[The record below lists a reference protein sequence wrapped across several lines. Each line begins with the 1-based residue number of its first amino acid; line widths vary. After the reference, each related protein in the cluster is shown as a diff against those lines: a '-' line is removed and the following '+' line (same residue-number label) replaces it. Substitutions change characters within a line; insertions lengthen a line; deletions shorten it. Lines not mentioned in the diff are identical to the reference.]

1 MNRVKAFVQKIW
13 TYDLVHTAVYSI
25 VLELIVECLN
35 RRGIMGL
42 AFPFM
47 HPIIFIYNTLIIM
60 TSMTLA
66 LFFKRRMFVYSVVS
80 AFWIGLALT
89 NFIILSSRKTPFT
102 AMDFYLI
109 KDAIKVAGLYV
120 SVIQIILIALLVIA
134 VIAGLVFLW
143 RKAPKLEVTIKKTKF
158 VAYAAVQMILVFLAA
173 YGMGITLLF
182 TGAVEG
188 HFGNL
193 AQAYKKYGFS
203 HCFVS
208 SVLDRGIKKSGD
220 YSEEYMDSLKKDLD
234 NVDVEASEKTPNIIF
249 VQLESFFDPTHV
261 KGITLSENPLP
272 NYQKLISQCS
282 SGYLSVPCFGAG
294 TCNTEF
300 EVQTGINIDDFGPGE
315 YPYRTIM
322 KSKVCE
328 SMAYDLKKLG
338 YSTHAI
344 HNNDGTFYDRNLV
357 FSHLGYETFTSIE
370 YMDGFEE
377 TPMGWAKDNI
387 LTGEITKALDSTTGT
402 DYVFTISVQG
412 HGDYPSTPMEGY
424 TPEIKVTNFPVAE
437 QQASFEYY
445 VNQIHEMDNFIGEL
459 IQSLSERDEET
470 VLVLYGDHLPTFDFT
485 DEMLTNGDKFQTQYV
500 IWSNFDM
507 DRQEKNIQAYQL
519 SAYVMQ
525 RLGISEGYIMKYHQS
540 KQELPEDEYLKNLK
554 ILEYDIL
561 YGKKEIYGGE
571 TPYEATGNIDYGLTN
586 DYMFRAILQ
595 KSRKTLIGLAS
606 ALLHLN
612 PEDIK
617 DIEITNPIIL
627 GESINAKTFILDVNI
642 LLNNSRMLNLE
653 MQVNNLHNWE
663 NRSLC
668 YLCSDFSQLN
678 KGDAYEDIKPVINIG
693 ILDYTL
699 FEDAPEFYAEFELL
713 NKKTHRRYSDK
724 LGISV
729 LDLTQIDMASDED
742 KAYGIDTWA
751 TVFKAKTWEELRMAV
766 QSNEYM
772 KDAAETLYELN
783 SDETIRQQCEARR
796 RAEIEEKH
804 MQDKLKKL
812 EEDKENL
819 TREKTE
825 LHIKLQNEISE
836 TEKWKAKYE
845 QLLAAQTEK
854 KN

>member
-1 MNRVKAFVQKIW
+1 MGN
-13 TYDLVHTAVYSI
+13 TTP
-25 VLELIVECLN
+25 
-35 RRGIMGL
+35 IM
-42 AFPFM
+42 
-47 HPIIFIYNTLIIM
+47 
-60 TSMTLA
+60 
-66 LFFKRRMFVYSVVS
+66 
-80 AFWIGLALT
+80 
-89 NFIILSSRKTPFT
+89 
-102 AMDFYLI
+102 
-109 KDAIKVAGLYV
+109 
-120 SVIQIILIALLVIA
+120 
-134 VIAGLVFLW
+134 
-143 RKAPKLEVTIKKTKF
+143 
-158 VAYAAVQMILVFLAA
+158 
-173 YGMGITLLF
+173 
-182 TGAVEG
+182 
-188 HFGNL
+188 
-193 AQAYKKYGFS
+193 
-203 HCFVS
+203 
-208 SVLDRGIKKSGD
+208 
-220 YSEEYMDSLKKDLD
+220 
-234 NVDVEASEKTPNIIF
+234 
-249 VQLESFFDPTHV
+249 
-261 KGITLSENPLP
+261 
-272 NYQKLISQCS
+272 
-282 SGYLSVPCFGAG
+282 
-294 TCNTEF
+294 
-300 EVQTGINIDDFGPGE
+300 
-315 YPYRTIM
+315 
-322 KSKVCE
+322 
-328 SMAYDLKKLG
+328 
-338 YSTHAI
+338 
-344 HNNDGTFYDRNLV
+344 
-357 FSHLGYETFTSIE
+357 
-370 YMDGFEE
+370 
-377 TPMGWAKDNI
+377 
-387 LTGEITKALDSTTGT
+387 
-402 DYVFTISVQG
+402 
-412 HGDYPSTPMEGY
+412 
-424 TPEIKVTNFPVAE
+424 
-437 QQASFEYY
+437 
-445 VNQIHEMDNFIGEL
+445 
-459 IQSLSERDEET
+459 
-470 VLVLYGDHLPTFDFT
+470 
-485 DEMLTNGDKFQTQYV
+485 
-500 IWSNFDM
+500 
-507 DRQEKNIQAYQL
+507 
-519 SAYVMQ
+519 
-525 RLGISEGYIMKYHQS
+525 
-540 KQELPEDEYLKNLK
+540 
-554 ILEYDIL
+554 
-561 YGKKEIYGGE
+561 
-571 TPYEATGNIDYGLTN
+571 EATGNIDYGLTN

-796 RAEIEEKH
+796 RVEIEEKH

-845 QLLAAQTEK
+845 QLLAAQAEK

>member
-1 MNRVKAFVQKIW
+1 MGN
-13 TYDLVHTAVYSI
+13 TTP
-25 VLELIVECLN
+25 
-35 RRGIMGL
+35 IM
-42 AFPFM
+42 
-47 HPIIFIYNTLIIM
+47 
-60 TSMTLA
+60 
-66 LFFKRRMFVYSVVS
+66 
-80 AFWIGLALT
+80 
-89 NFIILSSRKTPFT
+89 
-102 AMDFYLI
+102 
-109 KDAIKVAGLYV
+109 
-120 SVIQIILIALLVIA
+120 
-134 VIAGLVFLW
+134 
-143 RKAPKLEVTIKKTKF
+143 
-158 VAYAAVQMILVFLAA
+158 
-173 YGMGITLLF
+173 
-182 TGAVEG
+182 
-188 HFGNL
+188 
-193 AQAYKKYGFS
+193 
-203 HCFVS
+203 
-208 SVLDRGIKKSGD
+208 
-220 YSEEYMDSLKKDLD
+220 
-234 NVDVEASEKTPNIIF
+234 
-249 VQLESFFDPTHV
+249 
-261 KGITLSENPLP
+261 
-272 NYQKLISQCS
+272 
-282 SGYLSVPCFGAG
+282 
-294 TCNTEF
+294 
-300 EVQTGINIDDFGPGE
+300 
-315 YPYRTIM
+315 
-322 KSKVCE
+322 
-328 SMAYDLKKLG
+328 
-338 YSTHAI
+338 
-344 HNNDGTFYDRNLV
+344 
-357 FSHLGYETFTSIE
+357 
-370 YMDGFEE
+370 
-377 TPMGWAKDNI
+377 
-387 LTGEITKALDSTTGT
+387 
-402 DYVFTISVQG
+402 
-412 HGDYPSTPMEGY
+412 
-424 TPEIKVTNFPVAE
+424 
-437 QQASFEYY
+437 
-445 VNQIHEMDNFIGEL
+445 
-459 IQSLSERDEET
+459 
-470 VLVLYGDHLPTFDFT
+470 
-485 DEMLTNGDKFQTQYV
+485 
-500 IWSNFDM
+500 
-507 DRQEKNIQAYQL
+507 
-519 SAYVMQ
+519 
-525 RLGISEGYIMKYHQS
+525 
-540 KQELPEDEYLKNLK
+540 
-554 ILEYDIL
+554 
-561 YGKKEIYGGE
+561 
-571 TPYEATGNIDYGLTN
+571 EATGNIDYGLTN

-796 RAEIEEKH
+796 QAEIEEKH

-845 QLLAAQTEK
+845 QLLAAQAEK

>member
-1 MNRVKAFVQKIW
+1 MGN
-13 TYDLVHTAVYSI
+13 TAP
-25 VLELIVECLN
+25 
-35 RRGIMGL
+35 IM
-42 AFPFM
+42 
-47 HPIIFIYNTLIIM
+47 
-60 TSMTLA
+60 
-66 LFFKRRMFVYSVVS
+66 
-80 AFWIGLALT
+80 
-89 NFIILSSRKTPFT
+89 
-102 AMDFYLI
+102 
-109 KDAIKVAGLYV
+109 VA
-120 SVIQIILIALLVIA
+120 
-134 VIAGLVFLW
+134 
-143 RKAPKLEVTIKKTKF
+143 
-158 VAYAAVQMILVFLAA
+158 
-173 YGMGITLLF
+173 
-182 TGAVEG
+182 
-188 HFGNL
+188 
-193 AQAYKKYGFS
+193 
-203 HCFVS
+203 
-208 SVLDRGIKKSGD
+208 
-220 YSEEYMDSLKKDLD
+220 
-234 NVDVEASEKTPNIIF
+234 
-249 VQLESFFDPTHV
+249 
-261 KGITLSENPLP
+261 KG
-272 NYQKLISQCS
+272 K
-282 SGYLSVPCFGAG
+282 
-294 TCNTEF
+294 
-300 EVQTGINIDDFGPGE
+300 
-315 YPYRTIM
+315 
-322 KSKVCE
+322 
-328 SMAYDLKKLG
+328 
-338 YSTHAI
+338 
-344 HNNDGTFYDRNLV
+344 
-357 FSHLGYETFTSIE
+357 
-370 YMDGFEE
+370 
-377 TPMGWAKDNI
+377 
-387 LTGEITKALDSTTGT
+387 
-402 DYVFTISVQG
+402 
-412 HGDYPSTPMEGY
+412 
-424 TPEIKVTNFPVAE
+424 
-437 QQASFEYY
+437 
-445 VNQIHEMDNFIGEL
+445 
-459 IQSLSERDEET
+459 
-470 VLVLYGDHLPTFDFT
+470 
-485 DEMLTNGDKFQTQYV
+485 
-500 IWSNFDM
+500 
-507 DRQEKNIQAYQL
+507 
-519 SAYVMQ
+519 
-525 RLGISEGYIMKYHQS
+525 
-540 KQELPEDEYLKNLK
+540 
-554 ILEYDIL
+554 
-561 YGKKEIYGGE
+561 
-571 TPYEATGNIDYGLTN
+571 IDYGLTN

-693 ILDYTL
+693 
-699 FEDAPEFYAEFELL
+699 FELL

-845 QLLAAQTEK
+845 QLLAAQAEK

>member
-1 MNRVKAFVQKIW
+1 MGN
-13 TYDLVHTAVYSI
+13 TAP
-25 VLELIVECLN
+25 
-35 RRGIMGL
+35 IM
-42 AFPFM
+42 
-47 HPIIFIYNTLIIM
+47 
-60 TSMTLA
+60 
-66 LFFKRRMFVYSVVS
+66 
-80 AFWIGLALT
+80 
-89 NFIILSSRKTPFT
+89 
-102 AMDFYLI
+102 
-109 KDAIKVAGLYV
+109 VA
-120 SVIQIILIALLVIA
+120 
-134 VIAGLVFLW
+134 
-143 RKAPKLEVTIKKTKF
+143 
-158 VAYAAVQMILVFLAA
+158 
-173 YGMGITLLF
+173 
-182 TGAVEG
+182 
-188 HFGNL
+188 
-193 AQAYKKYGFS
+193 
-203 HCFVS
+203 
-208 SVLDRGIKKSGD
+208 
-220 YSEEYMDSLKKDLD
+220 
-234 NVDVEASEKTPNIIF
+234 
-249 VQLESFFDPTHV
+249 
-261 KGITLSENPLP
+261 KG
-272 NYQKLISQCS
+272 K
-282 SGYLSVPCFGAG
+282 
-294 TCNTEF
+294 
-300 EVQTGINIDDFGPGE
+300 
-315 YPYRTIM
+315 
-322 KSKVCE
+322 
-328 SMAYDLKKLG
+328 
-338 YSTHAI
+338 
-344 HNNDGTFYDRNLV
+344 
-357 FSHLGYETFTSIE
+357 
-370 YMDGFEE
+370 
-377 TPMGWAKDNI
+377 
-387 LTGEITKALDSTTGT
+387 
-402 DYVFTISVQG
+402 
-412 HGDYPSTPMEGY
+412 
-424 TPEIKVTNFPVAE
+424 
-437 QQASFEYY
+437 
-445 VNQIHEMDNFIGEL
+445 
-459 IQSLSERDEET
+459 
-470 VLVLYGDHLPTFDFT
+470 
-485 DEMLTNGDKFQTQYV
+485 
-500 IWSNFDM
+500 
-507 DRQEKNIQAYQL
+507 
-519 SAYVMQ
+519 
-525 RLGISEGYIMKYHQS
+525 
-540 KQELPEDEYLKNLK
+540 
-554 ILEYDIL
+554 
-561 YGKKEIYGGE
+561 
-571 TPYEATGNIDYGLTN
+571 IDYGLTN

-796 RAEIEEKH
+796 RVEIEEKH

-845 QLLAAQTEK
+845 QLLAAQAEK

>member
-1 MNRVKAFVQKIW
+1 MGN
-13 TYDLVHTAVYSI
+13 TTP
-25 VLELIVECLN
+25 
-35 RRGIMGL
+35 IM
-42 AFPFM
+42 
-47 HPIIFIYNTLIIM
+47 
-60 TSMTLA
+60 
-66 LFFKRRMFVYSVVS
+66 
-80 AFWIGLALT
+80 
-89 NFIILSSRKTPFT
+89 
-102 AMDFYLI
+102 
-109 KDAIKVAGLYV
+109 
-120 SVIQIILIALLVIA
+120 
-134 VIAGLVFLW
+134 
-143 RKAPKLEVTIKKTKF
+143 
-158 VAYAAVQMILVFLAA
+158 
-173 YGMGITLLF
+173 
-182 TGAVEG
+182 
-188 HFGNL
+188 
-193 AQAYKKYGFS
+193 
-203 HCFVS
+203 
-208 SVLDRGIKKSGD
+208 
-220 YSEEYMDSLKKDLD
+220 
-234 NVDVEASEKTPNIIF
+234 
-249 VQLESFFDPTHV
+249 
-261 KGITLSENPLP
+261 
-272 NYQKLISQCS
+272 
-282 SGYLSVPCFGAG
+282 
-294 TCNTEF
+294 
-300 EVQTGINIDDFGPGE
+300 
-315 YPYRTIM
+315 
-322 KSKVCE
+322 
-328 SMAYDLKKLG
+328 
-338 YSTHAI
+338 
-344 HNNDGTFYDRNLV
+344 
-357 FSHLGYETFTSIE
+357 
-370 YMDGFEE
+370 
-377 TPMGWAKDNI
+377 
-387 LTGEITKALDSTTGT
+387 
-402 DYVFTISVQG
+402 
-412 HGDYPSTPMEGY
+412 
-424 TPEIKVTNFPVAE
+424 
-437 QQASFEYY
+437 
-445 VNQIHEMDNFIGEL
+445 
-459 IQSLSERDEET
+459 
-470 VLVLYGDHLPTFDFT
+470 
-485 DEMLTNGDKFQTQYV
+485 
-500 IWSNFDM
+500 
-507 DRQEKNIQAYQL
+507 
-519 SAYVMQ
+519 
-525 RLGISEGYIMKYHQS
+525 
-540 KQELPEDEYLKNLK
+540 
-554 ILEYDIL
+554 
-561 YGKKEIYGGE
+561 
-571 TPYEATGNIDYGLTN
+571 EATGNIDYGLTN

-783 SDETIRQQCEARR
+783 SDETIRQQCESRR